1 MISLSV
7 DADIA
12 AGEDLFGKTVSDLQ
26 TGIVVGNDAITGTLK
41 YVSDYSSAFGPGE
54 DSGNYLCLHCASET
68 EDAVITVEVVNGT
81 NGPVT
86 LDPDGLIVLRIANK
100 NTQSIRVIATA
111 DGKANTHIYRLSGLT
126 CKGEDD

>member
-54 DSGNYLCLHCASET
+54 DSGNYLCLHCESET
-68 EDAVITVEVVNGT
+68 DGAVITVEVVNGT
-81 NGPVT
+81 SGPST
-86 LDPDGLIVLRIANK
+86 LDEDGLIVCRIADK
-100 NTQSIRVIATA
+100 DAQSIRVIATA
-111 DGKANTHIYRLSGLT
+111 DGKTNTHIYRLSGLT
-126 CKGEDD
+126 CQGEG